1 MKPLKTYACY
11 LKNEEIR
18 MNSSSGAVFSAL
30 AFYVFENQGIVYG
43 VAMSEDCYSA
53 EFISVTDEA
62 GLKRLR
68 GSKYLQAKMGDTY
81 KKVKADIIAGRMVLF
96 SGTGCQINGLKN
108 YLNVGNVDIRKLIC
122 VDVICHG
129 VPSPRLWGKYAQYHE
144 KKNGG
149 KLKMIH
155 FRCKDG
161 GWMKFGIRVSVVNAY
176 GNEVKKRYISK
187 DKDSYMQMFLRD
199 YCLRPSCYECA
210 AKDIKMS
217 DITIADFWGIDDIV
231 PKVNDNKGISLVL
244 IRTEKGQ
251 LIFDEVS
258 REMWIQD
265 VSYEDGIKYNPAE
278 YRSAERPVQRD
289 VFFEDM
295 QSMSFEK
302 LEKKYIVL
310 PINKKVRRKL
320 KNILMSI
327 LRICRGGKICNSE
340 YGLLFVIKNSK
351 FL

>member
-129 VPSPRLWGKYAQYHE
+129 VPSPRLWEKYAQYQE
-144 KKNGG
+144 EKNGG
-149 KLKMIH
+149 KLEMIH

-161 GWMKFGIRVSVVNAY
+161 GWTEFGMKATVVNVSE
-176 GNEVKKRYISK
+176 NTVKRLYISK
-187 DKDSYMQMFLRD
+187 NKDPYMQMFLRD

-210 AKDIKMS
+210 AKNIKMS
-217 DITIADFWGIDDIV
+217 DLTIADFWGIDDIM
-231 PKVNDNKGISLVL
+231 PEVNDNKGISLVL
-244 IRTEKGQ
+244 SRTEKGQ
-251 LIFDEVS
+251 QIFEEVS
-258 REMWIQD
+258 RKMWTKN
-265 VSYEDGIKYNPAE
+265 VTYEDGIKNNPAE
-278 YRSAERPVQRD
+278 CRSAERPVQRD
-289 VFFEDM
+289 TFFADM
-295 QSMSFEK
+295 YSMSFEK
-302 LEKKYIVL
+302 LEKMYVALSIK
-310 PINKKVRRKL
+310 KKVRRKL
-320 KNILMSI
+320 KNILMPI
-327 LRICRGGKICNSE
+327 FRKFRGGKSCNGE
-340 YGLLFVIKNSK
+340 YGLLFIIKK
-351 FL
+351 F